1 MTIATRH
8 PSYRLCGVTSSRALL
23 TDPRAWIAPYVVL
36 WIALA
41 FLPLPA
47 NDLDRVFWPS
57 AKVALGGHPLLV
69 YSVRQNGYPNAN
81 GPVALI
87 PLTAVGL
94 VVRSLGWLDAP
105 YARRA
110 AAFALLSLLVLL
122 MARESL
128 AAVERLRG
136 HRIDGFPRL
145 LSYAT
150 FGLAPPIWLSV
161 VGYGHIEQPIE
172 VWFLLIAVR
181 LMDRNWIYRSG
192 IAFGLA
198 VLSRSSA
205 VLLSIP
211 FALASLSRSPAI
223 AARLFAAVAITCVAG
238 ILPFY
243 LADKADVSYSL
254 FTYRGGLPVGPGS
267 IWSLTRDGP
276 LAPLVQHW
284 DIAAVVA
291 AAVATNLWLGTRR
304 GGLSEARLFAAMSLT
319 SASFALLA
327 KTVWPYYFFE
337 VFVLATIW
345 VAGTWRQEDGIA
357 RLVMAPIAIST
368 LAIVADVT
376 SPYGGLAP
384 APVRVEGVAMFFL
397 LGLLVVWTIWEAG
410 RTTSAP
416 RASFAADTT
425 SGPRNL

>member
-1 MTIATRH
+1 
-8 PSYRLCGVTSSRALL
+8 LCGVTSRRALL
-23 TDPRAWIAPYVVL
+23 RDPRAWIAPYLAL
-36 WIALA
+36 WVALA
-41 FLPLPA
+41 FVPLHA
-47 NDLDRVFWPS
+47 NDLDQVFWPS

-69 YSVRQNGYPNAN
+69 YSVRQNAYPNAN
-81 GPVALI
+81 GPVPLI

-94 VVRSLGWLDAP
+94 VVRALGWLDAP
-105 YARRA
+105 YLRRA
-110 AAFALLSLLVLL
+110 AAFLLFSVFVFL
-122 MARESL
+122 MARESVV
-128 AAVERLRG
+128 AVERLRG
-136 HRIDGFPRL
+136 HRIDGDPRL

-150 FGLAPPIWLSV
+150 FALAPPIWLSL

-181 LMDRNWIYRSG
+181 WMDRNWIFRSG

-223 AARLFAAVAITCVAG
+223 TARLFAAVAITGAAG

-243 LADKADVSYSL
+243 LADQADVIYSL

-267 IWSLTRDGP
+267 IWSLTSDGA
-276 LAPLVQHW
+276 LAPLVRHW
-284 DIAAVVA
+284 DIAAIVV
-291 AAVATNLWLGTRR
+291 AAVATNLWLATRR

-345 VAGTWRQEDGIA
+345 VAGTWRQENGIV
-357 RLVMAPIAIST
+357 RLVMAPIVISS
-368 LAIVADVT
+368 LAVVAEIT

-384 APVRVEGVAMFFL
+384 APVRVEGVTMFFL
-397 LGLLVVWTIWEAG
+397 LGLLMVWIVWEARG
-410 RTTSAP
+410 AASTP
-416 RASFAADTT
+416 PASFAAET
-425 SGPRNL
+425 SPAPRNP

>member
-1 MTIATRH
+1 MT
-8 PSYRLCGVTSSRALL
+8 SRRAALL
-23 TDPRAWIAPYVVL
+23 SDPRAWLAPYVAL
-36 WIALA
+36 WFAAA

-47 NDLDRVFWPS
+47 TDLDNLFWPS
-57 AKVALGGHPLLV
+57 AKVALGGHPLMV
-69 YSVRQNGYPNAN
+69 YSVRQGAYPNAN

-94 VVRSLGWLDAP
+94 VVRALGWLDAP
-105 YARRA
+105 YPRRA
-110 AAFALLSLLVLL
+110 MALALFSVFVLL
-122 MARESL
+122 MARESV
-128 AAVERLRG
+128 AAIERLRG
-136 HRIDGFPRL
+136 HRIDGYPRL

-150 FGLAPPIWLSV
+150 FALAPPIWMAV

-181 LMDRNWIYRSG
+181 WMDRNWIVRSG

-211 FALASLSRSPAI
+211 LALVSCSRSPTFTT
-223 AARLFAAVAITCVAG
+223 RLFAAVAITAAAG
-238 ILPFY
+238 LLPFY
-243 LADKADVSYSL
+243 LTDKADVTYSL
-254 FTYRGGLPVGPGS
+254 FTYRGGLPVGAGS
-267 IWSLTRDGP
+267 IWSVTRDGA
-276 LAPLVQHW
+276 LAPLVQRW

-291 AAVATNLWLGTRR
+291 AAVATNLWLATRR

-319 SASFALLA
+319 SAGFVLLA

-357 RLVMAPIAIST
+357 RLLLAPMAIST
-368 LAIVADVT
+368 LDVVAEIS
-376 SPYGGLAP
+376 SPNGLAP
-384 APVRVEGVAMFFL
+384 APVPVEGVTMFVMF
-397 LGLLVVWTIWEAG
+397 GLLVVWTIWKAG
-410 RTTSAP
+410 GGSFRTARTP
-416 RASFAADTT
+416 R
-425 SGPRNL
+425 L

>member
-1 MTIATRH
+1 M
-8 PSYRLCGVTSSRALL
+8 
-23 TDPRAWIAPYVVL
+23 DPRAWLAPYLAL

-41 FLPLPA
+41 FLPLSA
-47 NDLDRVFWPS
+47 NDLDKVFWPS

-69 YSVRQNGYPNAN
+69 YSVRVNVYPNAN
-81 GPVALI
+81 GPVSLI
-87 PLTAVGL
+87 PLTALGL
-94 VVRSLGWLDAP
+94 VVRALGWLDAP
-105 YARRA
+105 YPRRA
-110 AAFALLSLLVLL
+110 AAFALFSVFVLL

-136 HRIDGFPRL
+136 HRIDGYPRL
-145 LSYAT
+145 LAYAT
-150 FGLAPPIWLSV
+150 FGLAPPVWLSV

-181 LMDRNWIYRSG
+181 WMDRNWIFRAG
-192 IAFGLA
+192 IAFGLV

-211 FALASLSRSPAI
+211 LALATLSRSPAI
-223 AARLFAAVAITCVAG
+223 TARLFAAVAITCAAG

-243 LADKADVSYSL
+243 LADKADVAYSL

-267 IWSLTRDGP
+267 IWSLTSDGP
-276 LAPLVQHW
+276 LAPLVRHW

-291 AAVATNLWLGTRR
+291 AAVATNLWLATRR

-345 VAGTWRQEDGIA
+345 VAGTWRQADGIA

-368 LAIVADVT
+368 LAIVADIT
-376 SPYGGLAP
+376 SPFGGLAP
-384 APVRVEGVAMFFL
+384 APVRVEGAAMFSL
-397 LGLLVVWTIWEAG
+397 LGLLMVWTVWEAG
-410 RTTSAP
+410 RTASART
-416 RASFAADTT
+416 RADLI
-425 SGPRNL
+425 RD